1 MKKVILA
8 IAAVVALA
16 ACSNEETLVESPRQ
30 AIGFGAPFVENSTRA
45 AVDPS
50 YNGTNKLTKFQVWG
64 TANGVAIYE
73 GQDVTGNVGPNSV
86 WECTKKNYWIENV
99 KYKFAAVANGTV
111 TAENGL
117 PKSISY
123 SADGITDLIYA
134 ENFGSDG
141 NGIVGQSAG
150 SNVPVAFTFN
160 HLLAKAKFTVST
172 NTSVEG
178 YEYEVTNIKIANA
191 YASGVYNVG
200 AETLWTDLV
209 VNENGQAFD
218 SVTVNS
224 ANKSLECANE
234 KLLIPVEDVVVSYT
248 VTLKYN
254 GGTIWSETKTHDN
267 LTQDLEAGYSYNF
280 KITVNVGEEIKFNV
294 ENDPSWSDDN
304 DITLQS

>member
-1 MKKVILA
+1 MLA
-8 IAAVVALA
+8 IAALA
-16 ACSNEETLVESPRQ
+16 SCAKEETLVADRGDL
-30 AIGFGAPFVENSTRA
+30 IGFNSFVENSTRA

-86 WECTKKNYWIENV
+86 WECTKKNYWIEGVTYN
-99 KYKFAAVANGTV
+99 FAAVSNGTVRTLSDGLPATIAYTANGT
-111 TAENGL
+111 
-117 PKSISY
+117 S
-123 SADGITDLIYA
+123 DLIYA
-134 ENFGSDG
+134 EKM
-141 NGIVGQSAG
+141 GIIGKAAG
-150 SNVPVAFTFN
+150 SNVPVPFIFN

-172 NTSVEG
+172 NTTVEG
-178 YEYEVTNIKIANA
+178 YSYEITNIKIANA
-191 YASGVYNVG
+191 YKSGVYNVG

-209 VNENGQAFD
+209 VNENGQSFD

-224 ANKSLECANE
+224 ANKTLECANE
-234 KLLIPVEDVVVSYT
+234 KLLIPVNDVVVSYT

-254 GGTIWSETKTHDN
+254 GDTIWSETKTHDN

-294 ENDPSWSDDN
+294 DEDPSWTSTSDN
-304 DITLQS
+304 NITL